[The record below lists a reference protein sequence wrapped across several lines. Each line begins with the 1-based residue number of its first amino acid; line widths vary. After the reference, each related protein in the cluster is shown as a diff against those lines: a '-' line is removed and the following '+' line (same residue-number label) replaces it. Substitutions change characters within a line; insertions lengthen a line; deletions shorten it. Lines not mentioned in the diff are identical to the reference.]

1 MRTQKLLGAGLFV
14 VLVVGVAAAEKIR
27 ILDTCDPT
35 DPTWASVGGCLR
47 EEGDVTL
54 DEFNALLVSPLSL
67 ATVGH
72 PSWRNEPSY
81 LRIEPGEAVRVRN
94 EGGRGHTFTEVA
106 TFGGGRVPPLSR
118 GLTPAPEC
126 ALAPRRRR
134 PHCGGAGR
142 HLESHRAGGRPS
154 PLPVL
159 HPPVDACGD
168 QGNGGGRVGSPSSLG
183 KPAATRTTACRHRC
197 LPSRLAGVSERR

>member
-27 ILDTCDPT
+27 ILDKCDPT

-126 ALAPRRRR
+126 ALAP
-134 PHCGGAGR
+134 GAVDPTAVAPGAT
-142 HLESHRAGGRPS
+142 LKVTELGVGLHRFQCCI
-154 PLPVL
+154 
-159 HPPVDACGD
+159 HPWMRAAI
-168 QGNGGGRVGSPSSLG
+168 RV
-183 KPAATRTTACRHRC
+183 TAE
-197 LPSRLAGVSERR
+197 AE